1 MRARVYAR
9 ACGLLYLYII
19 VAALFAEAY
28 VRGRLVVATDAAVTA
43 ANIRGH
49 ETLFRVG
56 FTADLLNVTCDIAVV
71 VILYVLLKPVNRN
84 LALVGAFVRLAA
96 DAVLGVALLAEFT
109 GLRVL
114 VDGGDFLKGFDPQ
127 QTEALAMLM
136 FKLHGYG
143 YTIAMVFFGLGL
155 VVSGYLIVRSGY
167 FPRALGA
174 VLIVAGA
181 GYLIDC
187 FSRFL
192 APLVAAV
199 LFPWLLLP
207 GFLAELALC
216 GWLLFKG
223 VDMPKWEAA
232 VGGHVH
238 VRSAS

>member
-9 ACGLLYLYII
+9 VCGVLYLYII

-28 VRGRLVVATDAAVTA
+28 VRGRLVVSDAAATA

-71 VILYVLLKPVNRN
+71 AILYMLLKPVNRN
-84 LALVGAFVRLAA
+84 LALLGAFVRLAA
-96 DAVLGVALLAEFT
+96 DAALSVALLTEFT

-114 VDGGDFLKGFDPQ
+114 VDGDFLKGFDPQ
-127 QTEALAMLM
+127 QVQALAMLM

-143 YTIAMVFFGLGL
+143 YTIAMVFFGVGL
-155 VVSGYLIVRSGY
+155 IVSGYLIVRSGY
-167 FPRALGA
+167 FPRALGV

-192 APLVAAV
+192 APPVAAV

-216 GWLLFKG
+216 GWLLVKG
-223 VDMPKWEAA
+223 VDVPNWEAA
-232 VGGHVH
+232 VGGQP
-238 VRSAS
+238 SAADG